1 MPLSIGT
8 VHALAVLEEGTPKFT
23 PRMGDGTILVAREVT
38 TLLVALTEEVARLE
52 RRVKELEER
61 P

>member
-1 MPLSIGT
+1 MPLSVET
-8 VHALAVLEEGTPKFT
+8 VHALAVIQEGTPPFA
-23 PRMGDGTILVAREVT
+23 RFGDGTILGASPELT
-38 TLLVALTEEVARLE
+38 KLLVALTEEVARLE